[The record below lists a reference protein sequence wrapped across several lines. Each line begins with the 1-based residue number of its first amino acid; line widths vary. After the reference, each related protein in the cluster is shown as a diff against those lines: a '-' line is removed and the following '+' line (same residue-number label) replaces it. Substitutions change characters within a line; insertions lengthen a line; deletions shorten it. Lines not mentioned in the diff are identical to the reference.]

1 MGFVA
6 EWAGPIDT
14 LCGIPIPGL
23 LQVEQ
28 DQPISLI
35 LFEHLSSNPKIPD
48 KLQQV
53 ISIAI
58 WLAYFK
64 SLKL

>member
-35 LFEHLSSNPKIPD
+35 LFEHLLLQPKD
-48 KLQQV
+48 SGQV
-53 ISIAI
+53 AASDIHCD
-58 WLAYFK
+58 LAGIF
-64 SLKL
+64 